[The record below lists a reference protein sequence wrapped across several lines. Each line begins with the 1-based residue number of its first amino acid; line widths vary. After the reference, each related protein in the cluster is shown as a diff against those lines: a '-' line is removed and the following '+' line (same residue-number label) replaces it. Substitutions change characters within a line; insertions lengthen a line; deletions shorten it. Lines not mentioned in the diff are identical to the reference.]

1 MASSSRT
8 PSARRRAVKPLLVLL
23 IAVAAAVGLVV
34 GVHALWTSAKSHFAS
49 DTCTVGSYDLDPDQ
63 AAVAS
68 TMVGTVSKLR
78 LPDRAAVLALAA
90 GLQESKLTN
99 LAPGEGDR
107 DSVGVLQQRPSQGW
121 GRVAGATGAADTIAA
136 RTARLTDVGEAT
148 REFLA
153 ALVKVDNWQQLPL
166 AEAVQTVQISA
177 DGSAYAQHE
186 PEAAALSAA
195 LTGKVAAGIT
205 CDFDAPTKVASPSVV
220 AAQVATQLG
229 ISTPAATGR
238 TVRAPGARWQT
249 ASWFVANADRL
260 GIDEV
265 AYAGRTWTRV
275 NAKWGSSSA
284 PSSAVVATMH
294 KA

>member
-34 GVHALWTSAKSHFAS
+34 GVRALWTSAKSHFAS

-121 GRVAGATGAADTIAA
+121 GKAADLADPAYATGRFLD
-136 RTARLTDVGEAT
+136 RLVQDRSWTTDDLAT
-148 REFLA
+148 
-153 ALVKVDNWQQLPL
+153 VIQKVQ
-166 AEAVQTVQISA
+166 VSA
-177 DGSAYAQHE
+177 DGSLYTQHE
-186 PEAAALSAA
+186 PQAQAMADT
-195 LTGKVAAGIT
+195 LTGRTARGIT
-205 CDFDAPTKVASPSVV
+205 CDFPAADAVAGASLV
-220 AAQVATQLG
+220 AAQVRADLPVAKPVVAGSQITVPNA
-229 ISTPAATGR
+229 SWTTAA
-238 TVRAPGARWQT
+238 
-249 ASWFVANADRL
+249 WFVANADRL

-265 AYAGRTWTRV
+265 DCAGGRWLRGKHWRTDASIGAT
-275 NAKWGSSSA
+275 G
-284 PSSAVVATMH
+284 VVAVLH
-294 KA
+294 H